1 MLMPVL
7 NCRRVV
13 RGLGRAFLYLS
24 IYPGEVSSLRQ
35 AHKTT
40 GPRETKTPR
49 LFTSCE
55 LCISEAALL
64 ARAIGNSPAHTGVRG
79 LTVTRVT
86 GPTSLDH
93 CTEIQSRKRHTSSAA
108 TYVSGTPTLGLYQPR
123 APRAVAAPLVPG
135 LRGVVWGG
143 DIFVWAPSRGP
154 PPSAL
159 CGELRIPSCLL
170 HASPSRRRLWDP
182 LKPWLVS
189 RLSHSRP

>member
-1 MLMPVL
+1 MTGSHVRSARRP
-7 NCRRVV
+7 RRVV

-123 APRAVAAPLVPG
+123 APCSADP
-135 LRGVVWGG
+135 GVVGSLPVHIAYDWN
-143 DIFVWAPSRGP
+143 
-154 PPSAL
+154 
-159 CGELRIPSCLL
+159 ELSYRLMS
-170 HASPSRRRLWDP
+170 SRRFSTFRDSSN
-182 LKPWLVS
+182 VE
-189 RLSHSRP
+189 